1 MPSSSTSAVALLT
14 QYLRGLERGDIDAA
28 TASFAEDVVIK
39 VPCMPEP
46 TPKLMVGRAT
56 YVQLL
61 QGTFANVF
69 KKLTWTAL
77 EIHASDDPNLAFA
90 LAKSSV
96 ELWNGSSYS
105 NDYVI
110 YVRVMNGKI
119 VEEVEFFDTARAAK
133 AFTAPA

>member
-1 MPSSSTSAVALLT
+1 MPSSPTTAVALLT
-14 QYLRGLERGDIDAA
+14 EYLRALERSDIDAA
-28 TASFAEDVVIK
+28 TASFADDIVMK

-46 TPKLMVGRAT
+46 SPKLIVGRAS
-56 YVQLL
+56 VLPLL
-61 QGTFANVF
+61 QWAFAKVF
-69 KKLTWTAL
+69 KTFTWTEL

-96 ELWNGSSYS
+96 ELWNGGSYG

-119 VEEVEFFDTARAAK
+119 VEEAEFFDTARAAK
-133 AFTAPA
+133 AFAAVA